1 MAEEQPGNDVEIQQR
16 QPQPVVSIR
25 ATVRIVDLA
34 EHQGDR
40 LSALSGYLQQRG
52 AQPAGPP
59 FVRYH
64 TFEGTE
70 TDLEVGIPVVAP
82 VADEGRIAGGALP
95 GGPAVTTWHIG
106 SHDTLGDAYA
116 RLDAW
121 LNKHGRAPAG
131 IAAPQPGPTPQ
142 AGARSS
148 SSRSRKPG
156 LANAAPAASSPMVAG
171 STVHHARSWTARSA
185 TGRSGRAARWLRSW
199 SHAVRCSTGTSTREP
214 HHPRKE

>member
-82 VADEGRIAGGALP
+82 VAGEGRIAGGALP

-106 SHDTLGDAYA
+106 PHDTLGDAYA

-121 LNKHGRAPAG
+121 LKQHGRAPAG
-131 IAAPQPGPTPQ
+131 APWEVYHWIDPSRY
-142 AGARSS
+142 RS
-148 SSRSRKPG
+148 P
-156 LANAAPAASSPMVAG
+156 ATWPDAASWRTQLVQPVEE
-171 STVHHARSWTARSA
+171 AR
-185 TGRSGRAARWLRSW
+185 
-199 SHAVRCSTGTSTREP
+199 
-214 HHPRKE
+214 PR